1 MTSNRGGNKS
11 AGSKSSSTQKRS
23 ASPSG
28 ASAGGRDQRDS
39 LPEWNR
45 QTALITG
52 FGAAAAAGLGYLA
65 TRAFRRRDDA
75 DRPAAALTGSRP
87 AGFVGNSGS
96 ARSAGTSEMRD
107 PPKEWTQVDEAVD
120 ESFPASDPVAP
131 KHVD

>member
-1 MTSNRGGNKS
+1 MTSNRGGNKP

-23 ASPSG
+23 AAQSD
-28 ASAGGRDQRDS
+28 ASSGGRDLRDS

-45 QTALITG
+45 KTALITG
-52 FGAAAAAGLGYLA
+52 IGAAAAAGLGYLA
-65 TRAFRRRDDA
+65 TRAFRRSGDA
-75 DRPAAALTGSRP
+75 DRPAAALTGDRP
-87 AGFVGNSGS
+87 AGFVGDSGS

-107 PPKEWTQVDEAVD
+107 PPQEWTKVDEAVD